1 MPPKSKGKGTKG
13 VKQQQKR
20 NIAESQAEEKYRKA
34 ALEVDMPKEHLVPW
48 RDTTWQAKA
57 DNEGLKWRLWDLE
70 KLLEQAREE
79 KRDIHEE
86 MTRQYQEL
94 QKQTA
99 AHSRRLEVKVK
110 SLQEQLASRLQESQQ
125 SQETATRALAERDRT
140 IAQLQ
145 GGLDAMEREYEKIL
159 HGSLD
164 LVLAKM
170 AEASQRWEEV
180 GTTIAM
186 EHKER
191 LQEFGLN
198 PLDIQRPGDPWDRT
212 GSQPPYLPIST
223 LGELPTCTAQH
234 PSCPG
239 LGKRRWILS
248 GPGMHC

>member
-1 MPPKSKGKGTKG
+1 MPPKSKGKATKG

-48 RDTTWQAKA
+48 RDMTWQGKA
-57 DNEGLKWRLWDLE
+57 DNEGLKQKLWDLE
-70 KLLEQAREE
+70 KLLEQARED
-79 KRDIHEE
+79 KRDMHEE

-99 AHSRRLEVKVK
+99 AHSQCLEAKVK

-125 SQETATRALAERDRT
+125 TQETATQALAERDRT

-145 GGLDAMEREYEKIL
+145 GRLDAMEREYEKIR

-170 AEASQRWEEV
+170 AEASQHREKV
-180 GTTIAM
+180 RTTIAV
-186 EHKER
+186 EHKEH
-191 LQEFGLN
+191 LQEFSLS
-198 PLDIQRPGDPWDRT
+198 PLDI
-212 GSQPPYLPIST
+212 
-223 LGELPTCTAQH
+223 
-234 PSCPG
+234 
-239 LGKRRWILS
+239 
-248 GPGMHC
+248 